1 MRGVIIRGV
10 GIRGVGIRGV
20 GIREGWVGGR
30 GKGVVLIGGRRR
42 NILLYVEKGT

>member
-1 MRGVIIRGV
+1 MRGVIIRGE
-10 GIRGVGIRGV
+10 

-42 NILLYVEKGT
+42 LILLYQVEKGT